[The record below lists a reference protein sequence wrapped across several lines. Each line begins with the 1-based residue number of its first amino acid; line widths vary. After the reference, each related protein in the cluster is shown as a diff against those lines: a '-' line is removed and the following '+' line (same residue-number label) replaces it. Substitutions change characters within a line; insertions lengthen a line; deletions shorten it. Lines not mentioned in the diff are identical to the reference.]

1 MGETRR
7 EFDRESMRTEALVVR
22 VSGQDGKSVLGES
35 RDVSLK
41 GMFVE
46 SSEQLAVGDEVRL
59 FIADERTG
67 TVLRI
72 EAKVVQQRDG
82 GFGVAF
88 VDGSEAARRQIRAF
102 IDGLKKPGDEGA
114 KKPAEPGAGG

>member
-1 MGETRR
+1 MSETRR

-22 VSGQDGKSVLGES
+22 VSGQGGKSVLGES

-46 SSEQLAVGDEVRL
+46 SSDQLAIGDEVKL

-72 EAKVVQQRDG
+72 EAQVVQHRDG

-88 VDGSEAARRQIRAF
+88 VDASEAARRQIRAF
-102 IDGLKKPGDEGA
+102 IDGLKKPE
-114 KKPAEPGAGG
+114 EPGAAG